1 MLGQTNLGLGYKSH
15 GESDD
20 ILLNSIN
27 SDLFL
32 LILKIV
38 GEKFGSSQISF

>member
-1 MLGQTNLGLGYKSH
+1 MLGQTNLGLGYKNH
-15 GESDD
+15 EESDD

-27 SDLFL
+27 SYLFL